1 MSNETSN
8 KGSVLKVERL
18 INELMEDGHNPAEI
32 SFTLAEYA
40 TGLGLYAAP
49 DAQRALMVVLN
60 GLFTACAN
68 SIPED
73 EESDCEEEN
82 EPDETVPLGTT
93 VH

>member
-8 KGSVLKVERL
+8 KCSALKVERL

-32 SFTLAEYA
+32 SFTLAQYA
-40 TGLGLYAAP
+40 TALGLEMAP
-49 DAQRALMVVLN
+49 DPQRALIVVMN
-60 GLFTACAN
+60 GFQAACAN
-68 SIPED
+68 TIEED
-73 EESDCEEEN
+73 EGCDCDE